1 MSNKNYQ
8 SAVKIL
14 QKRLPKIV
22 KKKKIYNL
30 TKYVFSVLLSIYYLL
45 MNDEGGILPETT

>member
-22 KKKKIYNL
+22 KKKIYNL